1 MPAIH
6 RNGDPRACGATT
18 IVSGQSTVFA
28 NEKLVAI
35 NGNLS
40 THGGATL
47 NAGSKNVFIAG
58 VAVVKNTADTASPC
72 SVPHSNTQTAGG
84 SPDVNVGD
92 P

>member
-28 NEKLVAI
+28 NQKLVAI

-40 THGGATL
+40 SHGAAAL

-58 VAVVKNTADTASPC
+58 VAVVNNTADTASAC
-72 SVPHSNTQTAGG
+72 GIPHTNTQTAGG
-84 SPDVNVGD
+84 SPNVNVGD